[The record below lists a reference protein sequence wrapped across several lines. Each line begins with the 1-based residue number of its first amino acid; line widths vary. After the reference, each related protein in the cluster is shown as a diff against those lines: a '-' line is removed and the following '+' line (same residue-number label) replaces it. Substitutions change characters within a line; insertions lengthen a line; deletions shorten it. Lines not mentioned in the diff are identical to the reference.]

1 MDVADM
7 TGKTVV
13 ITGGNSGIGL
23 ETAVA
28 LAQAGAKTL
37 ITVRDTARGQAAVA
51 DIWARSGSNDV
62 DVVVFDLGSIAS
74 TRQGA
79 ADILARCDRIDVLVN
94 NAGVVLSS
102 RLETEDGLEATF
114 AINHLGPFVLTELLL
129 DRIKSSAPARIVNV
143 ASTAHKGA
151 RKGLN
156 FDDLQSTSAYGG
168 MQVYSKSKLANI
180 YFTSELARRLE
191 GTGVTVNC
199 FAPRHRRYRVRPR
212 WRRLRC
218 ARLRAQGDQA
228 LHPQRRPG
236 GPHLGL
242 PGIVSRR
249 RRRDGTL
256 FREVQAPHSVRRGP
270 RRRGGQEIVDG
281 QRGDRGPEGVSS
293 ARFTHV
299 RTQEVL
305 ADFVGCA

>member
-13 ITGGNSGIGL
+13 ITGANSGIGL

-28 LAQAGAKTL
+28 LARAGAKTV
-37 ITVRDTARGQAAVA
+37 ITVRDRTRGEAAVA
-51 DIWARSGSNDV
+51 DIRARSGHDDV

-102 RLETEDGLEATF
+102 RRETEDGLEATF
-114 AINHLGPFVLTELLL
+114 AVNHLGPFVLTELLL
-129 DRIKSSAPARIVNV
+129 DRLKQSAPARIVNV

-156 FDDLQSTSAYGG
+156 FDDLQSSLGYAG

-180 YFTSELARRLE
+180 YFTTELARRLE

-199 FAPRHRRYRVRPR
+199 LHPGTVATGYGRDGDSSGVLAFGLKVIKPFILNAEQGARTSIYLASSPDVAGVTGKYFVKCKPRLPSAAARDDEAA
-212 WRRLRC
+212 RRLWER
-218 ARLRAQGDQA
+218 
-228 LHPQRRPG
+228 
-236 GPHLGL
+236 
-242 PGIVSRR
+242 S
-249 RRRDGTL
+249 
-256 FREVQAPHSVRRGP
+256 E
-270 RRRGGQEIVDG
+270 EIVA
-281 QRGDRGPEGVSS
+281 QKV
-293 ARFTHV
+293 
-299 RTQEVL
+299 
-305 ADFVGCA
+305 